1 MDPQR
6 SDRGIDRSM
15 VLPEHAHGERPRE
28 APEGRGRGCSKS
40 EGAER
45 RREADRTGY
54 SEGGREGLPGAQ
66 GTLHSSS
73 PLLCLLKTNSTPA
86 QAAGKEKLHS
96 AEAAATEAYNAAA
109 AKVGDAEAAAKATY
123 DDAKHKAQ
131 ETQQSWG
138 AWLGSWVGYGK
149 SKVQE
154 AESRTAA
161 DVAAAAA
168 KVQQEAEKKQ

>member
-1 MDPQR
+1 M
-6 SDRGIDRSM
+6 
-15 VLPEHAHGERPRE
+15 
-28 APEGRGRGCSKS
+28 
-40 EGAER
+40 
-45 RREADRTGY
+45 
-54 SEGGREGLPGAQ
+54 
-66 GTLHSSS
+66 
-73 PLLCLLKTNSTPA
+73 LKTNPTPA